1 MLFELKIWLMEKN
14 AENLNNI
21 NMFYSKK
28 LIALQISQ
36 VQPLKNFGAP
46 YTNLNTADD
55 VTRIDGIWKDLKI
68 LSRFIQIWIQLPAC
82 LDHD

>member
-1 MLFELKIWLMEKN
+1 MEKN

-55 VTRIDGIWKDLKI
+55 VTRIDGI
-68 LSRFIQIWIQLPAC
+68 
-82 LDHD
+82 